1 MIPRLTGRGRWVLGS
16 ALMFVAVGA
25 VIASPPLVAMGGMMM
40 AVLLALH
47 LGFFPVAIMLR
58 RKKVELS
65 WWIAPSDTAGG
76 ALTAERAFSLHIAYR
91 NHGTRRLRILSTS
104 ILSSSP
110 IAVDTPPIASIGRGQ
125 QVECVTSAVAR
136 ACGYWHLHGASLI
149 FGDPLGLFDI
159 EAYFPNPI
167 AVKVYPRGMPYRS
180 AAPRAIGAAP
190 HERAGLHQV
199 RRRGLA
205 GELREIREHV
215 PGDSFKY
222 IAWKASA
229 RKRRLMVRDLETEI
243 VCTQMVLLDIGADM
257 RQGPQGGTS
266 LDWALETAAGL
277 AHEATQRG
285 DRVGLIGFDARPV
298 FEAPIDTGHHHYLK
312 IVDRLLEANCIVDD
326 DLTDVTAGELV
337 GQVARYL
344 AHQEAIDV
352 RVPAGPAIDDPRWN
366 SIVAGA
372 DGQLYDIAVTG
383 KITNRLVDAVLTR
396 DKQGSLRRMLGNC
409 HDADKQLV
417 ALRKFCRLR
426 GIELPYRAH
435 WEHGRRS
442 IGLADTVGRIEGRV
456 DIVYLL
462 TDLAGFDEDTDALRR
477 AIGKLRKRGT
487 SVVAL
492 VPALTQRLP
501 SGESEHGRR
510 IRALLVADWQ
520 QQRAAAK
527 RVLQG
532 LGVRITEVRRGGV
545 ASASAGGASGTASTV
560 GNPTASPSSTVSTAS
575 NRRVA

>member
-1 MIPRLTGRGRWVLGS
+1 MIPRLTARGRWVLGS
-16 ALMFVAVGA
+16 AVMFIAVGA

-47 LGFFPVAIMLR
+47 LAFFPVAIMLR

-65 WWIAPSDTAGG
+65 WWVAPSDNAGG
-76 ALTAERAFSLHIAYR
+76 ALTAERPFALHIAYR
-91 NHGTRRLRILSTS
+91 NHGSRRLRILSTS
-104 ILSSSP
+104 ILSSSSLH
-110 IAVDTPPIASIGRGQ
+110 VDTPPIASIGRGQ
-125 QVECVTSAVAR
+125 QVECVTSSVAR
-136 ACGYWHLHGASLI
+136 ACGYWHLHGASLV
-149 FGDPLGLFDI
+149 FGEPLGLFDI

-167 AVKVYPRGMPYRS
+167 AVKVFPRGMPYRG
-180 AAPRAIGAAP
+180 AAPRAIGASP
-190 HERAGLHQV
+190 HERMGLHQV

-215 PGDSFKY
+215 PGDGFKY

-243 VCTQMVLLDIGADM
+243 VSTQMVLVDVGADM
-257 RQGPQGGTS
+257 RQGPMGAS
-266 LDWALETAAGL
+266 ALDWALETAAGI

-285 DRVGLIGFDARPV
+285 DRIGLIGFDARPV
-298 FEAPIDTGHHHYLK
+298 FEAPIDSGHGHYLK

-326 DLTDVTAGELV
+326 DLTDVTSGELV

-352 RVPAGPAIDDPRWN
+352 RVPAGPALDDPKWN

-396 DKQGSLRRMLGNC
+396 DKQGSLRRMMSNC
-409 HDADKQLV
+409 RDADKQLV
-417 ALRKFCRLR
+417 PLRKFCRLR

-442 IGLADTVGRIEGRV
+442 VGLADAVARIEGRV
-456 DIVYLL
+456 DVVYLL
-462 TDLAGFDEDTDALRR
+462 TDLAGFDEDTSVLRR
-477 AIGKLRKRGT
+477 AIGKLRQRGT
-487 SVVAL
+487 TVVAL
-492 VPALTQRLP
+492 VPALAQRLP
-501 SGESEHGRR
+501 PSESEHGKRVR
-510 IRALLVADWQ
+510 QLLVADWQ

-527 RVLQG
+527 RLLQG
-532 LGVRITEVRRGGV
+532 LGVRVTEVHRGTSFAPTSAPTTTTRR
-545 ASASAGGASGTASTV
+545 AA
-560 GNPTASPSSTVSTAS
+560 
-575 NRRVA
+575 